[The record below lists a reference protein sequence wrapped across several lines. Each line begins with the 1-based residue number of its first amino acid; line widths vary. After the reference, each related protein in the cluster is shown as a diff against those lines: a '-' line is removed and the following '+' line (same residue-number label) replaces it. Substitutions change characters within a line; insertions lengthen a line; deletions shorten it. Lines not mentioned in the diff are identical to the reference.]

1 MYFSKEEENRIVQSI
16 KAAEQRTSGEIRVY
30 IESFCDNDDPVAR
43 AADLFTSNKMDATRD
58 RNGVLIYIASEARQ
72 FAIWGDSGIYAR
84 TGQRFWENERKLL
97 RRFLQQD
104 QSCEGICAVV
114 YEIGDVLQQHFP
126 SDRKDNPN
134 ELPDEIIYG

>member
-1 MYFSKEEENRIVQSI
+1 MYFSKEEENRIVQAI
-16 KAAEQRTSGEIRVY
+16 KAAEKRTSGEIRVY
-30 IESFCDNDDPVAR
+30 IESFCDNDEPVER
-43 AADLFTSNKMDATRD
+43 AAQLFATNKMDQTND
-58 RNGVLIYIASEARQ
+58 RNGVLIYIANEARQ

-104 QSCEGICAVV
+104 QSCSGICAVV
-114 YEIGDVLQQHFP
+114 REIGDVLHEHFP
-126 SDRKDNPN
+126 ADRKDNPN